1 MEAAATVGWVL
12 GAAEDTVAAT
22 AGVAGASQ
30 LAAEAVSASASVA
43 SAVVVAAPAAG
54 RVAGSAP
61 LLGAAGVVAPIAGA
75 AAPQTPLFGPHF
87 VLRSASHLIYM
98 GVLVAILLQVVT
110 HLSLL
115 HTASPPSTAQAY
127 RLARL
132 LILHAAMYV
141 ATGILAFYFTPFALG
156 HVPLVLRAALS
167 VALYAVGAHPP
178 MTPIAYAAAHTFL
191 RVPVDWLGTALAPHV
206 GEVEDALATALTA
219 YATARQSAKAAALA
233 ALAALADLDEDS
245 GGGDVAD
252 AGGGGRPDGAAA
264 GLDDGTAAS
273 TDGVTR
279 RGVQPPLE
287 AGHYVEATPE
297 WTTEAA
303 VEEAGRTKSTSA
315 GRGGAAESDGWADA
329 DVDDLH
335 RPLGESP
342 AARMRRRSLRRA
354 TAASTG
360 RSSLPGLL
368 SGGLGDGGV
377 GERPSRLG
385 GAVSSTRRLGDAGAS
400 SSRLGGAGDSF
411 GWLGGAGDS
420 SSLLGGASSNA
431 GVSPRTTAG
440 TARRLP
446 TRRLTT
452 SSSAAVASALGASD
466 LLPLVSS
473 SAGVAAAAAAGDR
486 RRTGGA
492 GSSSA
497 SIAAALDT
505 PARRSWLHPSASST
519 RVGAD
524 VGGGPVLQPRVGG
537 GAGGAAADGR
547 GHASG
552 SRSSTQLGALLRGD
566 DSNRSHSVSDLGAA
580 LRGGVPRPPGDVST
594 ADVGADDG
602 KTGCAATPRDS
613 ARPSWRTLV
622 PFGWC
627 HRRPPAGGWWQRWW
641 RRGAAAA
648 EPP

>member
-245 GGGDVAD
+245 GGGTWRTPAGEAVQTAPPLVWMT
-252 AGGGGRPDGAAA
+252 APPLRPTASRGGGC
-264 GLDDGTAAS
+264 S
-273 TDGVTR
+273 
-279 RGVQPPLE
+279 
-287 AGHYVEATPE
+287 
-297 WTTEAA
+297 
-303 VEEAGRTKSTSA
+303 
-315 GRGGAAESDGWADA
+315 
-329 DVDDLH
+329 
-335 RPLGESP
+335 
-342 AARMRRRSLRRA
+342 RRSRLATMWKRRQ
-354 TAASTG
+354 
-360 RSSLPGLL
+360 
-368 SGGLGDGGV
+368 SGPPK
-377 GERPSRLG
+377 RPSRRRGEPNPPLPVEVAPPNQMGGPTPTWTTCTVRWANRPPLG
-385 GAVSSTRRLGDAGAS
+385 CGGGVCDGPRPRRLVGRRCQDYCRGGWAMAASGRGPAG
-400 SSRLGGAGDSF
+400 
-411 GWLGGAGDS
+411 
-420 SSLLGGASSNA
+420 
-431 GVSPRTTAG
+431 
-440 TARRLP
+440 
-446 TRRLTT
+446 
-452 SSSAAVASALGASD
+452 SAA
-466 LLPLVSS
+466 P
-473 SAGVAAAAAAGDR
+473 
-486 RRTGGA
+486 
-492 GSSSA
+492 
-497 SIAAALDT
+497 
-505 PARRSWLHPSASST
+505 
-519 RVGAD
+519 
-524 VGGGPVLQPRVGG
+524 
-537 GAGGAAADGR
+537 
-547 GHASG
+547 
-552 SRSSTQLGALLRGD
+552 
-566 DSNRSHSVSDLGAA
+566 
-580 LRGGVPRPPGDVST
+580 
-594 ADVGADDG
+594 
-602 KTGCAATPRDS
+602 
-613 ARPSWRTLV
+613 
-622 PFGWC
+622 
-627 HRRPPAGGWWQRWW
+627 
-641 RRGAAAA
+641 
-648 EPP
+648 

>member
-279 RGVQPPLE
+279 
-287 AGHYVEATPE
+287 
-297 WTTEAA
+297 
-303 VEEAGRTKSTSA
+303 
-315 GRGGAAESDGWADA
+315 GGCS
-329 DVDDLH
+329 
-335 RPLGESP
+335 
-342 AARMRRRSLRRA
+342 RRSRLATMWKRRQ
-354 TAASTG
+354 
-360 RSSLPGLL
+360 
-368 SGGLGDGGV
+368 SGPPK
-377 GERPSRLG
+377 RPSRRRGEPNPPLPVEVAPPNQMGGPTPTWTTCTVRWANRPPLG
-385 GAVSSTRRLGDAGAS
+385 CGGGVCDGPRPRRLVGRRCQDYCRGGWAMAASGRGPAG
-400 SSRLGGAGDSF
+400 
-411 GWLGGAGDS
+411 
-420 SSLLGGASSNA
+420 
-431 GVSPRTTAG
+431 
-440 TARRLP
+440 
-446 TRRLTT
+446 
-452 SSSAAVASALGASD
+452 SAA
-466 LLPLVSS
+466 P
-473 SAGVAAAAAAGDR
+473 
-486 RRTGGA
+486 
-492 GSSSA
+492 
-497 SIAAALDT
+497 
-505 PARRSWLHPSASST
+505 
-519 RVGAD
+519 
-524 VGGGPVLQPRVGG
+524 
-537 GAGGAAADGR
+537 
-547 GHASG
+547 
-552 SRSSTQLGALLRGD
+552 
-566 DSNRSHSVSDLGAA
+566 
-580 LRGGVPRPPGDVST
+580 
-594 ADVGADDG
+594 
-602 KTGCAATPRDS
+602 
-613 ARPSWRTLV
+613 
-622 PFGWC
+622 
-627 HRRPPAGGWWQRWW
+627 
-641 RRGAAAA
+641 
-648 EPP
+648 